1 MLWSR
6 SCLVRRIWCG
16 AGTGRRPLRQRLPL
30 VLRKEVNMKKDAAV
44 PMQIQQ
50 LMCRVRQETMAV
62 RALYK
67 LRRFVMLCA
76 LLQFGGTS
84 LVLAQPMSD
93 IPLSPW
99 FYVSGGIGADSQADM
114 RARRGD
120 YGLRLTFAERGT
132 GAYVTGV
139 AVTIQRIGA
148 RESIGPLVDVGPL
161 LYVRL
166 QPGGYR
172 VTANYQ
178 NTEKVWVVHIGRK
191 PVEQVVYWPAS

>member
-1 MLWSR
+1 
-6 SCLVRRIWCG
+6 
-16 AGTGRRPLRQRLPL
+16 
-30 VLRKEVNMKKDAAV
+30 MKNDTARAL
-44 PMQIQQ
+44 QIQQ
-50 LMCRVRQETMAV
+50 VMRRARQETMAV
-62 RALYK
+62 GTLYRP
-67 LRRFVMLCA
+67 LRFVMLCA
-76 LLQFGGTS
+76 LLQFGGTG

-99 FYVSGGIGADSQADM
+99 FYLSGGVGADSQADM

-132 GAYVTGV
+132 GAYVAGV
-139 AVTIQRIGA
+139 AVSIQRIGGK
-148 RESIGPLVDVGPL
+148 ESIGPLVDVGPL
-161 LYVRL
+161 FYVRL

-191 PVEQVVYWPAS
+191 PLDQVVYWPAN